1 LSLQQL
7 AGVGGLGLLIVVLT
21 LAGSY
26 LFTVWLGAQL
36 GVDYKLC
43 HLIGAGTSVCG
54 ASAVLAANTVTEG
67 SDEDVAY
74 AVGIVTVFGTLAML
88 SYPLLAGLAALTPRA
103 YGLWAGASIHE
114 VAQVVAAGFQQGPVS
129 GEFATVSKLSRVM
142 LLAPVVAILG
152 LALAE
157 RKPGEGRRL
166 FRVPVPGFVLG
177 FVLLSVVN
185 SCLPLPAVARPWLST
200 GTQFLLAVALGAMGL
215 EADVAKLSRKGLK
228 PLLLGA
234 GAWVFIAGLSYALI
248 WAVGY

>member
-1 LSLQQL
+1 
-7 AGVGGLGLLIVVLT
+7 
-21 LAGSY
+21 
-26 LFTVWLGAQL
+26 
-36 GVDYKLC
+36 
-43 HLIGAGTSVCG
+43 
-54 ASAVLAANTVTEG
+54 VLAANTVTEG

-88 SYPLLAGLAALTPRA
+88 SYPLLAALVELTPQA

-129 GEFATVSKLSRVM
+129 GEFATVTKLSRVM
-142 LLAPVVAILG
+142 LLAPTVAILG
-152 LALAE
+152 LILAK
-157 RKPGEGRRL
+157 RKGVEARRV

-177 FVLLSVVN
+177 FVLLSMVN
-185 SCLPLPAVARPWLST
+185 SFLPLPAVARPWLST

-234 GAWVFIAGLSYALI
+234 GAWVFIAALSYALI
-248 WAVGY
+248 WALGY